1 MVEIASL
8 KQAVCGG
15 LLLNGWD
22 SGTSYRRRR
31 NLQRKVD
38 NLFDFF
44 VTRIDVARNVSTTA
58 VFRPCGDSNSKHPP
72 PFRLATL
79 KNLKIPTIPN
89 LTTSRKSHART
100 GQTEP
105 RPRQSPLFWRT
116 SNSEFHYITKKPLK
130 NRPNGIDLAF

>member
-1 MVEIASL
+1 RSLIETFPVCRDVLQHVSTVARLYIIASL
-8 KQAVCGG
+8 HPV
-15 LLLNGWD
+15 
-22 SGTSYRRRR
+22 S
-31 NLQRKVD
+31 
-38 NLFDFF
+38 
-44 VTRIDVARNVSTTA
+44 RIPSVN
-58 VFRPCGDSNSKHPP
+58 PKSKHPP

-116 SNSEFHYITKKPLK
+116 SNSEFHYNTKKPRK